1 MADGVTEIELKS
13 EQRKIYRGVAAAFLV
28 CTAVLVLADVFAPRF
43 IRFPED
49 DLQSRLSFW
58 AGASLFVVVWVMIG
72 VGMVSHGRRHS
83 ADDIRGSAYAPPS
96 SRIAVRVA
104 FLQNTLEQSV
114 ITLFTQLAL
123 ILLLGVRAMPL
134 IAASVLLF
142 AVGRVTFL
150 AGYPKGAGARSF
162 GMAVTALPSLM
173 AFVLAAV
180 VLIVR
185 MSA

>member
-1 MADGVTEIELKS
+1 V
-13 EQRKIYRGVAAAFLV
+13 
-28 CTAVLVLADVFAPRF
+28 
-43 IRFPED
+43 
-49 DLQSRLSFW
+49 RL
-58 AGASLFVVVWVMIG
+58 
-72 VGMVSHGRRHS
+72 
-83 ADDIRGSAYAPPS
+83 
-96 SRIAVRVA
+96 A

-114 ITLFTQLAL
+114 ITLFTQPAL
-123 ILLLGVRAMPL
+123 VLLLGARAMPL

-142 AVGRVTFL
+142 AVGRMTFL

-180 VLIVR
+180 VLLAR